1 MISFFKNRMNK
12 RGGLGDEVS
21 IVYFIFLFVIIGL
34 GLTWG
39 TYSFFGGGYD
49 VREVQAKWLGNE
61 IQNCLTSKSVDLA
74 SKDDFFI
81 KCNLNENVL
90 REKEFVVRI
99 CDVNCYNN
107 KKEPLFSV
115 NSNYQLCGFTEVT
128 SKNAPRC
135 SEKNFELN
143 GKDIHLIVG
152 SKINPRRVS

>member
-1 MISFFKNRMNK
+1 MSRMNK
-12 RGGLGDEVS
+12 KAGLGDQVS
-21 IVYFIFLFVIIGL
+21 IVYFIFLFIIIGL

-39 TYSFFGGGYD
+39 TYAFFGGGYD

-61 IQNCLTSKSVDLA
+61 IQNCLTSKIVDL
-74 SKDDFFI
+74 SNKEDFFI

-99 CDVNCYNN
+99 CEGSCYTN
-107 KKEPLFSV
+107 KAEPLFFI

-135 SEKNFELN
+135 SEKNFELDD
-143 GKDIHLIVG
+143 KKIHLIVG
-152 SKINPRRVS
+152 SKINPRRVA